1 MSHPFPFARQ
11 SLFLNKRR
19 DSEIGEQSRVERHK
33 LFAQPLDD
41 VARVTLSGNAHLE
54 ALFVVG
60 RKVGGETSLRR
71 RRGVSLAVSRNGHLR
86 PIDWTARLRP
96 GGVSNPTHPAHRFLL
111 VLVQTPITFPRNFST
126 PVFVA

>member
-1 MSHPFPFARQ
+1 MSHPSPFARQ
-11 SLFLNKRR
+11 SYFSRN
-19 DSEIGEQSRVERHK
+19 DEIQSIGEQSRVERHK

-41 VARVTLSGNAHLE
+41 VAQVTLSGNAHLE

-96 GGVSNPTHPAHRFLL
+96 GGVSNPTH
-111 VLVQTPITFPRNFST
+111 
-126 PVFVA
+126 